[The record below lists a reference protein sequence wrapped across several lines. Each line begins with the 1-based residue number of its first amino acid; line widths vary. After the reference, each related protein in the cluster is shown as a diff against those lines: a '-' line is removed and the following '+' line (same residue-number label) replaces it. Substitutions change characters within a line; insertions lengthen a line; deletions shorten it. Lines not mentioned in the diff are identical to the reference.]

1 MFPQWLRYLVIAVSA
16 MSLTCVRALGSS
28 PAEGRLLRL
37 VPANAAIVAGIE
49 DPHHGDQSGRLL
61 IVTHNNNVD
70 LDDWIALVGV
80 DGRQEVDRLIEVAMP
95 SPLGDL
101 AEHLLLAR
109 GSFEGGRILN
119 QAERNGGVR
128 SEYRGVRIV
137 ALKPFQREEKEMT
150 DTRWLTV
157 LGDNTAIFGTPVMV
171 MRALD
176 RYLSS
181 SVADAA
187 LVKQLMTLRPDVN
200 CWSILAMPG
209 AVLARHLRAGVV
221 DVSSDTLLRGVS
233 NVTVGV
239 HYGSGIHGSGERVD
253 FAIGT
258 NGPEAATALAAAMD
272 GWSHLMPIADT
283 LWARSSS
290 VSVKQN
296 EVRGS
301 VRVKGKEFDGW
312 LAAVYARLS
321 ADRGL
326 GGENVA
332 RVGAAR

>member
-1 MFPQWLRYLVIAVSA
+1 MFPQWLRYLAIAVSA

-28 PAEGRLLRL
+28 PAEDRLLRL

-70 LDDWIALVGV
+70 LNDWIALVGV
-80 DGRQEVDRLIEVAMP
+80 DDQQEVDRLIAVAMP
-95 SPLGDL
+95 SPRGDL

-109 GSFEGGRILN
+109 GSFNDSRIL
-119 QAERNGGVR
+119 QAAESYGGVR
-128 SEYRGVRIV
+128 TEYKGVRIV
-137 ALKPFQREEKEMT
+137 EWKPFLRGEREMA
-150 DTRWLTV
+150 DTRWLAM
-157 LGDNTAIFGTPVMV
+157 LDDNTAIFGTPVMV
-171 MRALD
+171 MGALD

-181 SVADAA
+181 SVADGA

-200 CWSILAMPG
+200 CWSILTMPG
-209 AVLARHLRAGVV
+209 AVLARHLRTGVV
-221 DVSSDTLLRGVS
+221 DETGAMLLRRIN
-233 NVTVGV
+233 NVAVGM
-239 HYGSGIHGSGERVD
+239 HYGSKERVD
-253 FAIGT
+253 FSIGT
-258 NGPEAATALAAAMD
+258 ISAEAATALAAAM
-272 GWSHLMPIADT
+272 GGRSHLMPIADT
-283 LWARSSS
+283 LRTRFVG
-290 VSVKQN
+290 VSVEQN

-301 VRVKGKEFDGW
+301 VRVKDKEFDGW

-321 ADRGL
+321 TDRGL

>member
-28 PAEGRLLRL
+28 PAADRLLRL
-37 VPANAAIVAGIE
+37 VPANAAIVSGIE

-61 IVTHNNNVD
+61 FVTDNNNAD
-70 LDDWIALVGV
+70 LNDWIALVGV
-80 DGRQEVDRLIEVAMP
+80 ADRQEVDGLVEVAMP
-95 SPLGDL
+95 SPRGDL
-101 AEHLLLAR
+101 ADHLLLAR

-119 QAERNGGVR
+119 QAERNGGGR

-137 ALKPFQREEKEMT
+137 ELKPFQHEAKEMT

-181 SVADAA
+181 SATDGA
-187 LVKQLMTLRPDVN
+187 LAKRMMTLRRDVN

-209 AVLARHLRAGVV
+209 AVLARHLPAGVV
-221 DVSSDTLLRGVS
+221 VSSDTLLRGVS

-239 HYGSGIHGSGERVD
+239 HYGSKERVD
-253 FAIGT
+253 FSIGT
-258 NGPEAATALAAAMD
+258 NSPEAATALAAAMD
-272 GWSHLMPIADT
+272 GRSHLLPIADT
-283 LWARSSS
+283 LQARFSG
-290 VSVKQN
+290 VSVEQN

-301 VRVKGKEFDGW
+301 VRVKDKEFGSW

-321 ADRGL
+321 TDRGL

-332 RVGAAR
+332 RAGAVR

>member
-1 MFPQWLRYLVIAVSA
+1 MFPQWLRYLVIAVSS

-28 PAEGRLLRL
+28 PAEDRLLRL
-37 VPANAAIVAGIE
+37 VPANAAIVAGIQ

-61 IVTHNNNVD
+61 IVTNNNNADVS
-70 LDDWIALVGV
+70 DWIALTGV
-80 DGRQEVDRLIEVAMP
+80 DGRQQVDRLITVAMP
-95 SPLGDL
+95 SPRGDL

-119 QAERNGGVR
+119 QAERNGGGR

-137 ALKPFQREEKEMT
+137 ELKPFQREEKEMI

-157 LGDNTAIFGTPVMV
+157 LDDNTAIFGTPTIVKS
-171 MRALD
+171 ALD

-181 SVADAA
+181 SGADAA
-187 LVKQLMTLRPDVN
+187 LVKQLMTLRRDVN

-221 DVSSDTLLRGVS
+221 DETGAMLLRRIS
-233 NVTVGV
+233 NVAVGM
-239 HYGSGIHGSGERVD
+239 HYGSKERVD
-253 FAIGT
+253 FSIGT
-258 NGPEAATALAAAMD
+258 NSPEAATALAAAMD
-272 GWSHLMPIADT
+272 GRSHLLPIADRLQT
-283 LWARSSS
+283 RFSG
-290 VSVKQN
+290 VSVEQN

-301 VRVKGKEFDGW
+301 VRVKEEEFGSW

-321 ADRGL
+321 TDRGL

-332 RVGAAR
+332 RVGAVR

>member
-28 PAEGRLLRL
+28 PTEDRLLRL

-80 DGRQEVDRLIEVAMP
+80 DGRQEVDRLIEAAMP

-119 QAERNGGVR
+119 QAERNGAVR

-137 ALKPFQREEKEMT
+137 ELKPFQREEKEMT

-157 LGDNTAIFGTPVMV
+157 LDDNTAIFGTPAIVKS
-171 MRALD
+171 ALD
-176 RYLSS
+176 RYLSPPAVDS
-181 SVADAA
+181 
-187 LVKQLMTLRPDVN
+187 QLMKRLQELKPDVN
-200 CWSILAMPG
+200 CWSILATPG

-239 HYGSGIHGSGERVD
+239 HYGSKERVD
-253 FAIGT
+253 FSIET
-258 NGPEAATALAAAMD
+258 NSPEAATALAAAMD
-272 GWSHLMPIADT
+272 GRSHLMPIAET
-283 LWARSSS
+283 LRTRFAG
-290 VSVKQN
+290 VSVEQN

-301 VRVKGKEFDGW
+301 VRVAGKEFDGW